1 MRLADGFAPRGSVGR
16 WRNLR
21 IRWRPSVEKHAV
33 SLAASVLS
41 TRALPR
47 LARMLVM
54 RIEIRSRSDGNQVIV
69 TFAARH
75 LRDRYVGQ
83 RARPLQ
89 DRPGDLQILVA
100 CETADRV

>member
-33 SLAASVLS
+33 CSRERTQHA
-41 TRALPR
+41 RATPPGQ
-47 LARMLVM
+47 MLVM